1 MHGLRHENLNVMI
14 GCLTDPNRPALVLEW
29 CSRGSLEDVLVQDE
43 IKLDWS
49 FRLSLLTDLVRVS
62 KSISASCSWWFVG
75 GGWQHFGVGVTLVTF
90 FSSDSTCFEFH
101 SLQESTQAILWMR
114 DNHLLPNPY
123 LTTFHSTLC
132 NIWSWN
138 IVIKRP
144 ENQNNKPMISI
155 KIAYS
160 RGV

>member
-62 KSISASCSWWFVG
+62 KPISAS
-75 GGWQHFGVGVTLVTF
+75 
-90 FSSDSTCFEFH
+90 
-101 SLQESTQAILWMR
+101 
-114 DNHLLPNPY
+114 Y
-123 LTTFHSTLC
+123 
-132 NIWSWN
+132 
-138 IVIKRP
+138 
-144 ENQNNKPMISI
+144 
-155 KIAYS
+155 
-160 RGV
+160 RG

>member
-62 KSISASCSWWFVG
+62 TRISDVG
-75 GGWQHFGVGVTLVTF
+75 SGFMSECNAGTLPKT
-90 FSSDSTCFEFH
+90 
-101 SLQESTQAILWMR
+101 
-114 DNHLLPNPY
+114 DNKKLVHVMI
-123 LTTFHSTLC
+123 TL
-132 NIWSWN
+132 
-138 IVIKRP
+138 
-144 ENQNNKPMISI
+144 
-155 KIAYS
+155 
-160 RGV
+160 

>member
-62 KSISASCSWWFVG
+62 KPISASYCGWWFVG
-75 GGWQHFGVGVTLVTF
+75 GGWHQFGIGVTLVTF
-90 FSSDSTCFEFH
+90 SLTVRVLNSSLYRKVPRQYFEWD
-101 SLQESTQAILWMR
+101 T
-114 DNHLLPNPY
+114 
-123 LTTFHSTLC
+123 TTFFQILTSSYFIPHCATSEADVSSL
-132 NIWSWN
+132 NDLKS
-138 IVIKRP
+138 
-144 ENQNNKPMISI
+144 Q
-155 KIAYS
+155 
-160 RGV
+160 

>member
-62 KSISASCSWWFVG
+62 RSVPVIAAGGLSA
-75 GGWQHFGVGVTLVTF
+75 GGWRHFGVGVTLVTF
-90 FSSDSTCFEFH
+90 FFLTTCFEFQ
-101 SLQESTQAILWMR
+101 SLQESTQAVLCVR
-114 DNHLLPNPY
+114 YNNLVPNPY
-123 LTTFHSTLC
+123 LSAFHSTLC
-132 NIWSWN
+132 NIWNWS

-144 ENQNNKPMISI
+144 ENHNNKQMISN
-155 KIAYS
+155 KVAYS

>member
-62 KSISASCSWWFVG
+62 TLISDFGSGVLVECLYPSLITPSWF
-75 GGWQHFGVGVTLVTF
+75 
-90 FSSDSTCFEFH
+90 
-101 SLQESTQAILWMR
+101 M
-114 DNHLLPNPY
+114 
-123 LTTFHSTLC
+123 
-132 NIWSWN
+132 SW
-138 IVIKRP
+138 
-144 ENQNNKPMISI
+144 
-155 KIAYS
+155 
-160 RGV
+160 

>member
-62 KSISASCSWWFVG
+62 KPISGNDLRLMAG
-75 GGWQHFGVGVTLVTF
+75 
-90 FSSDSTCFEFH
+90 
-101 SLQESTQAILWMR
+101 
-114 DNHLLPNPY
+114 
-123 LTTFHSTLC
+123 
-132 NIWSWN
+132 
-138 IVIKRP
+138 
-144 ENQNNKPMISI
+144 
-155 KIAYS
+155 
-160 RGV
+160 

>member
-62 KSISASCSWWFVG
+62 KPISASYRGWWFVG
-75 GGWQHFGVGVTLVTF
+75 GGWHHFGVGVALVIFFLTVPVSNSSLSRKVPKQYSEWDTTTF
-90 FSSDSTCFEFH
+90 FRILTSPHFIRHCATSEAEVSSLSDLKIT
-101 SLQESTQAILWMR
+101 I
-114 DNHLLPNPY
+114 
-123 LTTFHSTLC
+123 
-132 NIWSWN
+132 
-138 IVIKRP
+138 
-144 ENQNNKPMISI
+144 IS
-155 KIAYS
+155 KWL
-160 RGV
+160 VLK

>member
-62 KSISASCSWWFVG
+62 KPISASYRGWWFVG
-75 GGWQHFGVGVTLVTF
+75 GG
-90 FSSDSTCFEFH
+90 
-101 SLQESTQAILWMR
+101 
-114 DNHLLPNPY
+114 
-123 LTTFHSTLC
+123 
-132 NIWSWN
+132 
-138 IVIKRP
+138 
-144 ENQNNKPMISI
+144 
-155 KIAYS
+155 
-160 RGV
+160 